1 MSNKPLSEMADFGY
15 DNMSEESGYILHE
28 IKSVVKILSDRVE
41 AMEEKI
47 AGLMDTPRRLES
59 MVTLPDLLPILA
71 ALENRVDKEQFQVF
85 LADYNKRVLEAM
97 SAEEIIQILNIS
109 SSKLSKLRSTIE
121 VLAEKL
127 DAEDVANLD
136 TDYAATAEAQLSG
149 V

>member
-1 MSNKPLSEMADFGY
+1 
-15 DNMSEESGYILHE
+15 
-28 IKSVVKILSDRVE
+28 
-41 AMEEKI
+41 
-47 AGLMDTPRRLES
+47 

-127 DAEDVANLD
+127 DAEDVTNLD